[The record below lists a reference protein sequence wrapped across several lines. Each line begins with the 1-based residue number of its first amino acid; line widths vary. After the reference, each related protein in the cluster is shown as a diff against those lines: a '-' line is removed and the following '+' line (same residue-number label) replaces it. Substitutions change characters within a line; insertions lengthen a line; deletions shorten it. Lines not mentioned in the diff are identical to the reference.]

1 MPLRDGREQ
10 LPESWGGPEPGNSRP
25 GGAVLKDGSPKSV
38 LHAPTLKTWQ
48 TASSSIFQSTFPLTL
63 VQPKKNS
70 CCLRS

>member
-1 MPLRDGREQ
+1 MLLRASREQ
-10 LPESWGGPEPGNSRP
+10 LQESWEGPGPGNRRLGTAES
-25 GGAVLKDGSPKSV
+25 KDGSLESV